1 MSYEI
6 VFNTEA
12 DMPLLPMSLGS
23 TLYNKTGSWRY
34 VRPIYRN
41 KTSPCNYACP
51 AGEDIVTYL
60 AMVAEGQYEQARQT
74 ILRENPFPGVCGR
87 VCAHPC
93 ESECNR
99 AQLGGAIAIHTME
112 RFLADLPGLPI
123 LPGLERQD
131 VPDARVAVIGSGPA
145 GLSCAY
151 QLARSGYKV
160 TVFEALGAVGG
171 MLRVGIPSYRLPRDV
186 LDAEIEAVVSLGIE
200 IRTGM
205 RFGEDL
211 GFEDLR
217 DYHAIFLAV
226 GQHRS
231 LKLNVPGE
239 DASGVEPGVE
249 FLRRVNL
256 GQETTVG
263 PTVAVIGGG
272 NTAMDAARSALRL
285 GASNVAILYR
295 RSRHEMPAIPE
306 EVEETE
312 QEGIRLEFLT
322 APVEVL
328 AENGRVRGLRCVRM
342 RLGAPD
348 ESGRRR
354 PEVIAGSDYTVDV
367 DMVIPALG
375 QEADLSFLGDR
386 AQVERGRIAI
396 NEAGAISRSPS
407 SADRSPQG
415 VFAGGDAATG
425 FGTVAHA
432 IGSGK
437 RAALAIDR
445 YLRGQALE
453 GFPPLTAHLR
463 VAPRDVDPTVVRFED
478 INLAYFT
485 EEPRTMQRQRP
496 AAERIRGFGEVN
508 LGYTEGEALQE
519 AERCFSCGVC
529 NQCDTCWLFCPDVCI
544 HRLEPVAPSPAPG
557 RQAYQV
563 DYDYCKGCGVCAE
576 ECPREAIVME
586 EELKWRK

>member
-6 VFNTEA
+6 VFKTEA

-41 KTSPCNYACP
+41 KTSPCNHACP

-60 AMVAEGQYEQARQT
+60 AMVTKGQYEQARQT
-74 ILRENPFPGVCGR
+74 ILQENPFPGVCGR

-99 AQLGGAIAIHTME
+99 AQLGGAIAIHSME
-112 RFLADLPGLPI
+112 RFLADLPAPRTLPR
-123 LPGLERQD
+123 LEVRD

-160 TVFEALGAVGG
+160 TVFEALPAVGG

-186 LDAEIEAVVSLGIE
+186 LDAEIEAIVSLGIE

-211 GFEDLR
+211 GFEDLH

-226 GQHRS
+226 GQHRG
-231 LKLNVPGE
+231 LRLNVPGE
-239 DASGVEPGVE
+239 DASGVAPGVE
-249 FLRRVNL
+249 FLQRVNL

-285 GASNVAILYR
+285 GASDVAILYR

-306 EVEETE
+306 EVEETD

-328 AENGRVRGLRCVRM
+328 AENGRVSGLRCVRM

-354 PEVIAGSDYTVDV
+354 PEVIPGSDYTVDV

-375 QEADLSFLGDR
+375 QAAELSFLGDR

-407 SADRSPQG
+407 GADRWPQG

-485 EEPRTMQRQRP
+485 EEPRTVQPQRP
-496 AAERIRGFGEVN
+496 AAERVKGFGEVN
-508 LGYTEGEALQE
+508 LGYTEGDALKE

-529 NQCDTCWLFCPDVCI
+529 NQCDTCWLFCPDICI
-544 HRLEPVAPSPAPG
+544 HRLDSGPPSLEPGA
-557 RQAYQV
+557 QAYQV